1 MNFLVTLGLLSIMQI
16 SFCSQVNAKSWGAN
30 PLSEKYR
37 PNRNWINQFSTSP
50 DVIATGSITDAIDSC
65 DEIVGKRKHCVVKV
79 GSLTNGFPVEIN
91 RSKTK
96 LLGMEGMAP
105 IGSRQNGAFIYIS
118 DNIQQVVIEGINLQG
133 HRSGNEEIFGIIV
146 EGKNIKKIMI
156 HNNEIHDFNS
166 DNNAHGIAVYGRG
179 KNNREGVR
187 DVIIDGNQVY
197 SMRTGSSE
205 SVVVN
210 GNVRRW
216 EITNN
221 DIYDVNNIAIDAI
234 GGEGTSAARTDRK
247 GRILPGKFDAA
258 SYGFIED
265 NFVENMSTLNNPAY
279 GNAESWA
286 AAIYVDGG
294 HHIKITDNVVVN
306 AAWGYE
312 VGAENCLVS
321 RHITLTG
328 NSAKESAFGDLL
340 LGGYA
345 ETGYRADNGIN
356 CDPNNTVDA
365 NEGHGYVRYL
375 TAKDNIFNS
384 IGTKLDRITLQ
395 FRVSHSIV
403 IDPNITL
410 ENASG
415 NGSASGDDNAI
426 RTSE

>member
-16 SFCSQVNAKSWGAN
+16 SFCSQVNAKAWGAN

-79 GSLTNGFPVEIN
+79 GNLTNGFPLEIN

-105 IGSRQNGAFIYIS
+105 IGSRQNGAFISIGN
-118 DNIQQVVIEGINLQG
+118 NIQQVVIEGINLQG
-133 HRSGNEEIFGIIV
+133 HRAGNEEIFGIIV

-156 HNNEIHDFNS
+156 FNNEIHDFNS

-187 DVIIDGNQVY
+187 DVIIDGNKIY

-234 GGEGTSAARTDRK
+234 GGEGTSAARIDRK

-258 SYGFIED
+258 CYGFIED

-279 GNAESWA
+279 GNIESWA

-306 AAWGYE
+306 SAWGYE

-328 NSAKESAFGDLL
+328 NSAKGSTFGDLL

-345 ETGYRADNGIN
+345 ETGYRANKDIN

-384 IGTKLDRITLQ
+384 IGTKLDLITLQ
-395 FRVSHSIV
+395 FRISHSIV
-403 IDPNITL
+403 IDPNITP
-410 ENASG
+410 ENESG

-426 RTSE
+426 RTNE